1 MAESSATQHLLDQT
15 GRGVAHVTG
24 PLDWVEARQRRDG
37 WRLAH
42 EARGSQPGPEV
53 AGGLVSHGAV
63 TGPRTRCCEDPSVDA
78 VFAANDAMAL
88 GVLRALH
95 ERGLDVPGRVR
106 VVGFDDVPEAGHY
119 WPPLSTV
126 WQDFGALGQRA
137 VDLTL
142 RALGGEQDAA
152 AELVEPVL
160 VARRSSGA

>member
-1 MAESSATQHLLDQT
+1 M
-15 GRGVAHVTG
+15 
-24 PLDWVEARQRRDG
+24 
-37 WRLAH
+37 
-42 EARGSQPGPEV
+42 
-53 AGGLVSHGAV
+53 
-63 TGPRTRCCEDPSVDA
+63 DA

-95 ERGLDVPGRVR
+95 ERGLDVPGQVR

-126 WQDFGALGQRA
+126 RQDFGALGQRA

-142 RALGGEQDAA
+142 RALGGEQEAA